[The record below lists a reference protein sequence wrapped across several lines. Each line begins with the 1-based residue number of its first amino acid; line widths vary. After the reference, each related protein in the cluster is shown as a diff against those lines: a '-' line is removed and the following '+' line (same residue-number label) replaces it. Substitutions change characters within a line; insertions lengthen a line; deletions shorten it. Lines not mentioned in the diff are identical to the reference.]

1 MVYNLYLSTCAHNE
15 AYIAIFSRDRLQTT
29 INVMGDTFAAAVVAK
44 YSQDDFVEEKPHSA
58 DSVELFE
65 NLAKDVL
72 PDSEETN
79 L

>member
-1 MVYNLYLSTCAHNE
+1 
-15 AYIAIFSRDRLQTT
+15 
-29 INVMGDTFAAAVVAK
+29 MGDTFAAAVVAK
-44 YSQDDFVEEKPHSA
+44 YSQNDFVDERPHKNA

-65 NLAKDVL
+65 NMSKDVL